1 MTIQAGTIK
10 QYDVA
15 ERRAALFAA
24 FSRACLTDTS
34 LLARIPHE
42 SELVLVPDDDS
53 ELAVDNIAQG
63 KRGVDAGRNVFFH
76 HVRIADFPELHERVS
91 APAH

>member
-1 MTIQAGTIK
+1 MTIHAGTIK

-15 ERRAALFAA
+15 ERHAALFAA
-24 FSRACLTDTS
+24 FSRACLADAS

-42 SELVLVPDDDS
+42 SQLALVPDDDP
-53 ELAVDNIAQG
+53 ELAAYTIAQG

-76 HVRIADFPELHERVS
+76 HVRIADFPELHEKVA